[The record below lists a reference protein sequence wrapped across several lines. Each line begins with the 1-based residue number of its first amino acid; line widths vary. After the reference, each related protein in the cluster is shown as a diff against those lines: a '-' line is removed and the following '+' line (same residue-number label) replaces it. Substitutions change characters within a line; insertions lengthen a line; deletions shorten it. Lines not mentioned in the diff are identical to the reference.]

1 MTQWTAETTTILM
14 VTACVLKRPGVVVPV
29 SVVEEEAVLLTS
41 PAGKAVRLRKEPTTE
56 LELQVCKK
64 ANHLYIVLII
74 ILLVLTDIPYLMH
87 NTSFNFV
94 NFFYIVCFDYL
105 YTQNFFFL
113 LSSYTWLSYLHFT
126 IVPFYHTFT

>member
-56 LELQVCKK
+56 LEFQVCKK
-64 ANHLYIVLII
+64 KTPTV
-74 ILLVLTDIPYLMH
+74 
-87 NTSFNFV
+87 
-94 NFFYIVCFDYL
+94 
-105 YTQNFFFL
+105 
-113 LSSYTWLSYLHFT
+113 
-126 IVPFYHTFT
+126 